1 MEKHSWGE
9 HLAGMCEA
17 SAFTPPPGKQAGKQ
31 TNRHKENQTRQLNY
45 QCQSE
50 NSDGFCVLVSALNYL
65 IFQGERVGLGEDR
78 WKPERSHTI
87 NPQL

>member
-9 HLAGMCEA
+9 HLAGMREA
-17 SAFTPPPGKQAGKQ
+17 SAFTPPPGKQTSKQ
-31 TNRHKENQTRQLNY
+31 ISRHKENQTRQLNY

-50 NSDGFCVLVSALNYL
+50 NSDGFYVLVSALNYL
-65 IFQGERVGLGEDR
+65 IFQGERVGLSEDG

-87 NPQL
+87 NPQF